1 MTLPSPLQEREEE
14 MTPPSPLQEREEEMT
29 PPSPLQE
36 GEEEEG
42 EMVGRKKEQG
52 KG

>member
-1 MTLPSPLQEREEE
+1 MWEEE
-14 MTPPSPLQEREEEMT
+14 GEGEVI